1 MEVNSLVDVV
11 PMEMYEA
18 LSEVLNGFALK
29 LEALESRISA
39 LESTGA
45 SIPVEVKAAVKVV
58 ADFISK

>member
-11 PMEMYEA
+11 PLEMYDSFAEI
-18 LSEVLNGFALK
+18 LNGFALK

-45 SIPVEVKAAVKVV
+45 NVPDDVKAAVKVV